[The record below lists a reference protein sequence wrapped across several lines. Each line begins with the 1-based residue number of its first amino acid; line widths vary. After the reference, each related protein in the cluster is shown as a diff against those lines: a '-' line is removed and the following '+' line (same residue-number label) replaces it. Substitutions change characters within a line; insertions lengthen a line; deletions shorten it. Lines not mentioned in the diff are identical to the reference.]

1 MEEKYKLFEALDDV
15 SSIFSEVNDEWTA
28 ACFEDN
34 FSDFANFAHSIQFSV
49 LQAFDYLQRLSEL
62 CFRLMLYAEKTN
74 SSTEIWHE
82 IARKNF
88 DAKKLCI
95 FAWYLIERGLQPDVA
110 CEDRKVGLIG
120 SRIYISLCCLSGAQA
135 FNIFNDYLFQRALDQ
150 LRLIRGL
157 LSSGHLSITNNRVD
171 IVQNTKSKN
180 KKPFV
185 VNNARVKQTV
195 FEQLTLEDGTEL
207 RYMLC
212 DVLDSLFVF
221 LNRDLL
227 SSAQQCL
234 ISLAVFLQQL
244 MQLDFSEKTSL
255 LQCKRLSDFQRLR
268 GFSDRSFALMHR
280 FLDNR
285 HAASGVVYGRVVM
298 PRLLF
303 WTFENTVLPT
313 NAYPPKLMTTYKE
326 AMLNFIRLRIEKNS
340 EEEIFTILLV
350 LQNICFRCPDRSD
363 YRAKVASSVIEV
375 LAYLPP
381 KHIRDFANFLLLIGA
396 NSKVAVRGFVI
407 EIAVPF
413 VKQCGHILEVSCKK
427 ENRTYDCEQ
436 MHEEDM
442 SSGKEIPMEVDGAEE
457 DDDCD
462 RQKVRKKEKGK
473 KAISNNLVKKIGLY
487 NAILVFV
494 IRSCN
499 DKSPMV
505 RTRALMQIAILLHD
519 ENIRSRLLNLSKT
532 PMYVYCC
539 EDEDAKKQRD
549 DPILLRTIT
558 TRSLD
563 ARVSTRRAAI
573 IALESLFS
581 TLSESQQAEFLTVF
595 QQHCR
600 DPSLLVR
607 KQAAESLSR
616 LLLSFGAN
624 TNMLDK
630 VWLTSVLPLINDREQ
645 SVVQLASKLVLETL
659 ILPAVED
666 TTPFVWRILEAV
678 EQEVN
683 HRRLLL
689 RSLLH
694 QAKEG
699 GLTECAIE
707 SLLKKC
713 DDLKNVNIVW
723 MLLNFLSNVFK
734 IDGSQAV
741 RFWYTLNG
749 SDESNVVGYV
759 AEVIARCADRIS
771 EASRNQLIENFSTK
785 LTEFGISE
793 GHIAHVYYAFARLCN
808 GIGDDSAG
816 AKQMLE
822 FNRNLM
828 DKSLKILKNI
838 IFHPISGSGE
848 DLLTQENDK
857 TAKLLVR
864 IINSL
869 GEAVQYSPILLST
882 NPKVFDIMQLI
893 MASDVI
899 QQQLTQIGTLCIA
912 ASSVRPSTAAHCYDM
927 KGFVKQQPQQTDVQQ
942 VPDCNSYE
950 HCVSSAG
957 FLQTSMSSN
966 QPNKDI
972 DSNQKASASVNQE
985 CRTSQP
991 TSHGLGPTF
1000 LRQHTVNMEVLTPA
1014 VRAQAVLAI
1023 GKMCLQDEK
1032 LAKKCVPVLS
1042 RQLLVNS
1049 NHLVRS
1055 NIVSV
1060 ICDLCKR
1067 YTLLVDRHSAIIASC
1082 LKDPSTLVRKQTLML
1097 LTHLIKE
1104 QFVRW
1109 AGQIMYRFV
1118 STILDENKEVRE
1130 YAEMCL
1136 IDVLLVQFPNMF
1148 VNHFLECVFY
1158 FNSVTHSLW
1167 SATTNAME
1175 DDTERQDLKCSLSG
1189 FRLKNARM
1197 RLYRFMIKTFNDEN
1211 KFMIGMRIG
1220 QEVYSAI
1227 VDGELNI
1234 YDRRVKAL
1242 LEDCYEI
1249 MCCSEIKLSMALG
1262 KRSPGEADGDDDD
1275 EPPSNVQEAA
1285 KKVVTQAFRK
1295 GIIDAI
1301 LPHIIQLKYYLQEK
1315 RLPELE
1321 FGIIRVLRELCK
1333 DHREQ
1338 LDEFLASDKQLK
1350 AEIKFD
1356 LEKLEEKEKRMKILN
1371 NNDIMAEVPFLP
1383 NRKVSFAADRM
1394 VSSSGQNSETRKQKC
1409 KVETITHTEV
1419 QKSEQDNDGSFNCSL
1434 LFAADGMVP
1443 SPGQN
1448 SEIRKQEGN
1457 VETITHTE
1465 VQKSEQD
1472 NDGDAPIVDSI
1483 DKRDRELTEGQTKS
1497 NDDEEKNAESVQ
1509 PSTSVKEYFI
1519 PTEITMK
1526 IKKRSQKIKFEQ
1538 ADEESELPV
1547 RAISTP
1553 EHNVGELT
1561 FGLGDDMS
1569 AIESTPTR
1577 KRSKRQLRQ
1586 PCVPPIEEADNEN
1599 E

>member
-1 MEEKYKLFEALDDV
+1 
-15 SSIFSEVNDEWTA
+15 S
-28 ACFEDN
+28 FEDN
-34 FSDFANFAHSIQFSV
+34 FSDFGSFAHSIQFSV
-49 LQAFDYLQRLSEL
+49 LQAFDYLQL
-62 CFRLMLYAEKTN
+62 CFRLMSYAEKAN
-74 SSTEIWHE
+74 SSTKIWHE
-82 IARKNF
+82 MTGKNF

-95 FAWYLIERGLQPDVA
+95 FAWYLIERGLQPDVGF
-110 CEDRKVGLIG
+110 EDRKVGLIG

-135 FNIFNDYLFQRALDQ
+135 FNIFNDYLFQRALDE

-157 LSSGHLSITNNRVD
+157 LSSGHLSITNNRVG
-171 IVQNTKSKN
+171 IIQNTKSKN

-185 VNNARVKQTV
+185 INNSRIKQTV

-285 HAASGVVYGRVVM
+285 HAVSGVVYGKVVM

-313 NAYPPKLMTTYKE
+313 NAHPPKLMTTYKE
-326 AMLNFIRLRIEKNS
+326 AMINFIRLRIEKGS

-350 LQNICFRCPDRSD
+350 LQNVCFRCPDRSD
-363 YRAKVASSVIEV
+363 YRAKVTSSVIEV

-381 KHIRDFANFLLLIGA
+381 KHIRDFAAFLLLIGA
-396 NSKVAVRGFVI
+396 NSKVALRGFVV
-407 EIAVPF
+407 EIAVPL
-413 VKQCGHILEVSCKK
+413 VKQYGHILEVSCKQ
-427 ENRTYDCEQ
+427 ENRTYCEQ
-436 MHEEDM
+436 MHEKDM
-442 SSGKEIPMEVDGAEE
+442 SSGKEISMEIDEAEE
-457 DDDCD
+457 DDDCN
-462 RQKVRKKEKGK
+462 RQQVRKKAKGK
-473 KAISNNLVKKIGLY
+473 GPISKMVREIGLH
-487 NAILVFV
+487 NAILVFLL
-494 IRSCN
+494 RSCN

-505 RTRALMQIAILLHD
+505 RTRALMQIAILLDD
-519 ENIRSRLLNLSKT
+519 ENIRSRLLNLSKIQ
-532 PMYVYCC
+532 MYVYYC
-539 EDEDAKKQRD
+539 EDEDAKKHQD
-549 DPILLRTIT
+549 DHTLLRTIT
-558 TRSLD
+558 TRCLD
-563 ARVSTRRAAI
+563 ARVSTRKAAI

-581 TLSESQQAEFLTVF
+581 TLSESQQTEFLTVF

-607 KQAAESLSR
+607 KQAAESLSH

-659 ILPAVED
+659 ILPALED

-678 EQEVN
+678 EQEVD

-699 GLTECAIE
+699 ELTECANE

-741 RFWYTLNG
+741 RFWYTLNE
-749 SDESNVVGYV
+749 SDESNLVGYV
-759 AEVIARCADRIS
+759 AEVIARCADRIN

-785 LTEFGISE
+785 LTEFSVNE
-793 GHIAHVYYAFARLCN
+793 GHIAHVYYAFARLCK
-808 GIGDDSAG
+808 GIGEDSTG

-822 FNRNLM
+822 FNRILM
-828 DKSLKILKNI
+828 DKSLKILNNI
-838 IFHPISGSGE
+838 IFHPISGSDE
-848 DLLTQENDK
+848 VPLTQENDK
-857 TAKLLVR
+857 TTKLLVR

-869 GEAVQYSPILLST
+869 GEAIQYSPILLST

-899 QQQLTQIGTLCIA
+899 QQQLTQTGTLCNTLTA
-912 ASSVRPSTAAHCYDM
+912 ASSVRPSTAVHCSDM
-927 KGFVKQQPQQTDVQQ
+927 KQQPQQTDVQQ

-957 FLQTSMSSN
+957 FLQTSKSSS
-966 QPNKDI
+966 QPNNDMEG
-972 DSNQKASASVNQE
+972 NQKAPVSVNQE

-1000 LRQHTVNMEVLTPA
+1000 LRQHAVNMEVLTPA

-1055 NIVSV
+1055 NIVGV

-1136 IDVLLVQFPNMF
+1136 VDVLLVQFPNMF

-1167 SATTNAME
+1167 LATTNAME

-1262 KRSPGEADGDDDD
+1262 KRSPGEADDDDD
-1275 EPPSNVQEAA
+1275 EPPSNIQEAA
-1285 KKVVTQAFRK
+1285 RKVVTQAFRK

-1338 LDEFLASDKQLK
+1338 LDEFLAGDKQLK

-1356 LEKLEEKEKRMKILN
+1356 LEKLEAYFFFLSEWSKTDDETQEKEKRVKILN

-1383 NRKVSFAADRM
+1383 NRKVSFAA
-1394 VSSSGQNSETRKQKC
+1394 N
-1409 KVETITHTEV
+1409 
-1419 QKSEQDNDGSFNCSL
+1419 
-1434 LFAADGMVP
+1434 GMIP
-1443 SPGQN
+1443 SPGRN
-1448 SEIRKQEGN
+1448 SEIRKQKCE
-1457 VETITHTE
+1457 VETTTHTE
-1465 VQKSEQD
+1465 VQRNEQD
-1472 NDGDAPIVDSI
+1472 NNDDVPLVDSI

-1497 NDDEEKNAESVQ
+1497 NDGEGENAENVQ
-1509 PSTSVKEYFI
+1509 PSTSVKENFT

-1526 IKKRSQKIKFEQ
+1526 IKERSQRIKFEQ